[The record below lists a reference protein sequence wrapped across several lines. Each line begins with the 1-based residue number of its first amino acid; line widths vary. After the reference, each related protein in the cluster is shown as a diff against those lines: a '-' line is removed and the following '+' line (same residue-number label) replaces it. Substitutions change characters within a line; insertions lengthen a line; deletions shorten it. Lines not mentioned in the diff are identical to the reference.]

1 MSSTA
6 TFTTFHEGLKSPDA
20 KASTTILS
28 PPTSLAPKTLPYWLV
43 NVPRSQWT
51 AECPSYLRDTSQKN
65 IEVLSTP
72 DEQYRRQGWE
82 LVKEIVRMF
91 RPNET
96 VRQGED
102 KDMVRS
108 NQIDRFQRLPSDLR
122 RYLEYKEQIVA
133 EYGSVMRFV
142 VKERLRWGEG
152 TVDDLKPKGRPF
164 EYDEDIRILYNDWP
178 YGVEDGIVH
187 LVVWTKFELEDDPV
201 TDDLTP
207 RARQEIEE
215 YVQRTFLSR
224 MPADQVIW
232 FKNWKS
238 LKSVHAVEHFHVM
251 LHHPD
256 AEFLR
261 EITGGDAPLKRQS
274 A

>member
-1 MSSTA
+1 MSSTTA
-6 TFTTFHEGLKSPDA
+6 TLRPFHETFTSPEVKTSA
-20 KASTTILS
+20 ALLRSA
-28 PPTSLAPKTLPYWLV
+28 TSLPSKSLSYWLV
-43 NVPRSQWT
+43 NVPPYQWT
-51 AECPSYLRDTSQKN
+51 AECPGFLRDTSQKN
-65 IEVLSTP
+65 IEILSTP

-82 LVKEIVRMF
+82 LVKDIVR
-91 RPNET
+91 T
-96 VRQGED
+96 
-102 KDMVRS
+102 

-122 RYLEYKEQIVA
+122 RYLEYKEYIIA
-133 EYGSVMRFV
+133 EYGSIMRFV

-152 TVDDLKPKGRPF
+152 TVEDLKPKGRPF
-164 EYDEDIRILYNDWP
+164 EYAEDMRILFNDWP

-187 LVVWTKFELEDDPV
+187 LVIWTKFELEDDPA

-215 YVQRTFLSR
+215 YVQRTFCSR

>member
-1 MSSTA
+1 MSSAA
-6 TFTTFHEGLKSPDA
+6 TYTTFHEGIHSPDV
-20 KASTTILS
+20 KASTKILS
-28 PPTSLAPKTLPYWLV
+28 PTTNLAPKTLPYWLV

-82 LVKEIVRMF
+82 LVKEIVR
-91 RPNET
+91 
-96 VRQGED
+96 
-102 KDMVRS
+102 S

-152 TVDDLKPKGRPF
+152 TADDLKPKGRPF

-178 YGVEDGIVH
+178 YGVEEGIVH